1 MVEQD
6 IWSNLQY
13 NVGFGNHFESEAEKG
28 ALVKGRNNPQ
38 KAPMGLYG
46 EQLSGTP
53 FTFAKHKN
61 KRSWLYRILPTCK
74 HGAWKDITEDY
85 SEWVSNFNSSTPD
98 LVVSPSQKRWAPQ
111 DYIEGTFING
121 VRTMMGAGSPD
132 MKDGLS
138 ISYFSCTT
146 SMTDKKLA
154 VYSSDGDFLIVPQ
167 VGTLRITT
175 EFGKLTVGQKEI
187 CVIPRGIKFS
197 VDLEG
202 DKARGWIAECFKGH
216 FAIPDLGP
224 IGSNGLANE
233 RDFET
238 PTAAYSDD

>member
-6 IWSNLQY
+6 IWSHLQY

-74 HGAWKDITEDY
+74 HGAWKDITLDY

-98 LVVSPSQKRWAPQ
+98 LVVSP
-111 DYIEGTFING
+111 
-121 VRTMMGAGSPD
+121 
-132 MKDGLS
+132 
-138 ISYFSCTT
+138 
-146 SMTDKKLA
+146 
-154 VYSSDGDFLIVPQ
+154 
-167 VGTLRITT
+167 
-175 EFGKLTVGQKEI
+175 
-187 CVIPRGIKFS
+187 
-197 VDLEG
+197 
-202 DKARGWIAECFKGH
+202 
-216 FAIPDLGP
+216 
-224 IGSNGLANE
+224 
-233 RDFET
+233 
-238 PTAAYSDD
+238 